1 MTVQMHWTSR
11 PTTSAVPQAEAL
23 ADWRTRVACRD
34 ADPELFFPVGN
45 DARAQAQTAE
55 AKEVC
60 AGCPVRAAC
69 LSWAL
74 ENSQDTG
81 VLGGLD
87 EWERRGMH
95 GRLSAAEVPPPA
107 REWGTEIDDR
117 AVDLYLRG
125 EDGVVRPQERLEAVA
140 RASRAGTAYPELD
153 RMHDLPK
160 GATSTFVSRA
170 RRVYAARGWT
180 FPDMGARRGGS
191 RLLSDEQ
198 VVELRERYA
207 AGGVTDLQ
215 LALHVGVTRKTVTEL
230 LSGHSYKDVGGPIR
244 QTRENVPG
252 ESTRVM
258 WAGKTPGFSGSKK
271 SVEEAA

>member
-11 PTTSAVPQAEAL
+11 PTTSAAPQAEVHV
-23 ADWRTRVACRD
+23 DWRTRSACRD
-34 ADPELFFPVGN
+34 TDPELFFPVGS
-45 DARAQAQTAE
+45 DARAQARTAE

-60 AGCPVRAAC
+60 AGCPVKDIC

-74 ENSQDTG
+74 KNNQDTG

-87 EWERRGMH
+87 ERERRELH
-95 GRLSAAEVPPPA
+95 GRLAAADVPPPA
-107 REWGTEIDDR
+107 REWGTEVDER

-125 EDGVVRPQERLEAVA
+125 EDGGVRPQERLEAVA
-140 RASRAGTAYPELD
+140 RAVRAGTSYPDLD
-153 RMHDLPK
+153 RLHDLSR

-170 RRVYAARGWT
+170 RRVYANRGWA
-180 FPDMGARRGGS
+180 FPDMGPRRGGA
-191 RLLSDEQ
+191 RVLSDEQ

-215 LALHVGVTRKTVTEL
+215 LALQVGVARKTVTEL

-258 WAGKTPGFSGSKK
+258 WAGKTPGFSGTKK